1 MSITQEC
8 YFIITLKGAQGR
20 GGQSSFIASRGEGV
34 FILKGGGHAVFRG
47 TLRVQMSH
55 ESIKR
60 GLWKIEFQLTA
71 KERGTKNVTEVT
83 VNRVNI
89 IET

>member
-1 MSITQEC
+1 MLFYHHLE
-8 YFIITLKGAQGR
+8 GAQGR

-34 FILKGGGHAVFRG
+34 FILKGEGSHAVFRG
-47 TLRVQMSH
+47 NI
-55 ESIKR
+55 ESSDVAR
-60 GLWKIEFQLTA
+60 EYQERTMKIEFQLTA